1 MWQREEGSHDPDD
14 SNIYDTLGDGDPR
27 LQWMHDDQSEGRVE
41 QCDHDVR
48 HCQVDNEEAGG
59 RVHALVLE
67 DDMTDQD
74 ITEEREDDGE

>member
-1 MWQREEGSHDPDD
+1 M
-14 SNIYDTLGDGDPR
+14 
-27 LQWMHDDQSEGRVE
+27 LQEKRQPGRTFPYQSEGRVE

-74 ITEEREDDGE
+74 ITEEREDEDRKSVV